1 MARTRSAHEAVE
13 ATARDPKRSE
23 VDALTAMP
31 SRSHRYIPAVAIEA
45 PGTHNPRLRAA
56 SPLRRGYALK
66 VKLCMVGAYA
76 VGKTSLVERFVHS
89 IYSERYH
96 TTIGVKID
104 TKEVETRDGTATCV
118 IWDIAGEDEFYT
130 VRSSYLRGMRGYL
143 LVVDGTRRL
152 TVDVAQGIHDRITTA
167 FGPVPFVLLANKTD
181 LQDAWELRED
191 DLDAL
196 ASEALAVL
204 ETSALT
210 GACVEDAFDLLL
222 GAIVDE

>member
-1 MARTRSAHEAVE
+1 
-13 ATARDPKRSE
+13 
-23 VDALTAMP
+23 
-31 SRSHRYIPAVAIEA
+31 
-45 PGTHNPRLRAA
+45 
-56 SPLRRGYALK
+56 
-66 VKLCMVGAYA
+66 MVGAYA

-104 TKEVETRDGTATCV
+104 TKVVQTRNGAATCV

-152 TVDVAQGIHDRITTA
+152 TVEVAQGIHDRIRTT
-167 FGPVPFVLLANKTD
+167 FGPVPFVLLANKKD
-181 LQDAWELRED
+181 LEDAWELRTD

-196 ASEALAVL
+196 GREALAVL

-210 GACVEDAFDLLL
+210 GDRVEDAFDLLVE
-222 GAIVDE
+222 AMIDA

>member
-1 MARTRSAHEAVE
+1 M
-13 ATARDPKRSE
+13 K
-23 VDALTAMP
+23 L
-31 SRSHRYIPAVAIEA
+31 
-45 PGTHNPRLRAA
+45 
-56 SPLRRGYALK
+56 
-66 VKLCMVGAYA
+66 KLCMVGAYA

-104 TKEVETRDGTATCV
+104 TRVVETRDGPATCV

-152 TVDVAQGIHDRITTA
+152 TVEVAQGIHDRIRTS
-167 FGPVPFVLLANKTD
+167 FGPVPFVLLANKKD
-181 LQDAWELRED
+181 LADAWEIRTG

-196 ASEALAVL
+196 GREALAVL

-210 GACVEDAFDLLL
+210 GDRVEDAFDLLVE
-222 GAIVDE
+222 AMIDE